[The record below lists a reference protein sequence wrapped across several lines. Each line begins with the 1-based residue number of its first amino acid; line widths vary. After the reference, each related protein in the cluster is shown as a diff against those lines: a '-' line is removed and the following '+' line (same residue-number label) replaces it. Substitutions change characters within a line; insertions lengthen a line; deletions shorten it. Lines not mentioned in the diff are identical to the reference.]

1 MVGRRFGGAR
11 IRAKIKQMT
20 KPLARIDLHT
30 HSTRSDG
37 RGAPEQVMRE
47 AAEAGLDV
55 VALTDHDTV
64 SGWAEAAATCADLGL
79 EFVPGIE
86 VTSRALIA
94 RGDGSFDKFSVHMLA
109 YYVDPNNAAL
119 IETLDASVGNRTE
132 RLKQIVEKLA
142 EDYDLEWVH
151 VEEQLAG
158 GKTAGRPAIA
168 DAMIQRGIIDDRAEF
183 FTFVKPGSKYY
194 VPNRG
199 VPTPEEAIRLIRGAG
214 GVPIIA
220 HPMARGQGP
229 MPGQPMPT
237 AHFESMI
244 EAGLGGFEAFHRDVA
259 PHVSEWLQKLA
270 FEHDLVLTG
279 SSDYHG
285 TGKPNRLGENLTAA
299 AMFELLKVKARG

>member
-1 MVGRRFGGAR
+1 
-11 IRAKIKQMT
+11 MT

-55 VALTDHDTV
+55 VALTDHDTT
-64 SGWAEAAATCADLGL
+64 SGWTEAAATCAELGL

-86 VTSRALIA
+86 VTSRAYIP
-94 RGDGSFDKFSVHMLA
+94 REDGSVEKFSVHMLA
-109 YYVDPNNAAL
+109 YYVDPLNAEL
-119 IETLDASVGNRTE
+119 VSTLETSVGSRVQ
-132 RLKQIVEKLA
+132 RLRSIVERLA
-142 EDYDLEWVH
+142 EDYDLTWDH
-151 VEEQLAG
+151 VEEELAG
-158 GKTAGRPAIA
+158 GKTAGRPLIA
-168 DAMIQRGIIDDRAEF
+168 DVMIRRGIIEDRAEF
-183 FTFVKPGSKYY
+183 FEFVKPGSKYY

-220 HPMARGQGP
+220 HPMARGRGP
-229 MPGQPMPT
+229 LPGQPMPT
-237 AHFESMI
+237 AHFESLI

-259 PHVSEWLQKLA
+259 SHVSEWLQKLA

-285 TGKPNRLGENLTAA
+285 TGKPNLLGENLTAP
-299 AMFELLKVKARG
+299 AMFERLKAQGFHA

>member
-1 MVGRRFGGAR
+1 
-11 IRAKIKQMT
+11 MT

-55 VALTDHDTV
+55 VALTDHDTS
-64 SGWAEAAATCADLGL
+64 SGWPEAAATCAEMGI

-86 VTSRALIA
+86 VTTRAIIA
-94 RGDGSFDKFSVHMLA
+94 RGDGTFEKFSVHMLA
-109 YYVDPNNAAL
+109 YFVDPEERGLATAL
-119 IETLDASVGNRTE
+119 EASVSSRTA
-132 RLKQIVEKLA
+132 RLKQITELLA
-142 EDYDLEWVH
+142 QDYDLDWSH
-151 VEEQLAG
+151 VEEVLAN
-158 GKTAGRPAIA
+158 GKTAGRPALA
-168 DAMIQRGIIDDRAEF
+168 DAMINRGLIGERAEF
-183 FTFVKPGSKYY
+183 FEFVRPGSKYY

-199 VPTPEEAIRLIRGAG
+199 VPTPEEGIRLIRGAG

-229 MPGQPMPT
+229 RPGQPMPT

-259 PHVSEWLQKLA
+259 PHVAQWLQQLA
-270 FEHDLVLTG
+270 FKHDLVLTG

-285 TGKPNRLGENLTAA
+285 TGKPNRLGENLTAPE
-299 AMFELLKVKARG
+299 MFERLKAQVRR

>member
-1 MVGRRFGGAR
+1 
-11 IRAKIKQMT
+11 
-20 KPLARIDLHT
+20 
-30 HSTRSDG
+30 
-37 RGAPEQVMRE
+37 MRE

-55 VALTDHDTV
+55 VALTDHDTT
-64 SGWAEAAATCADLGL
+64 SGWTEAAATCAELGL

-86 VTSRALIA
+86 VTSRARIE
-94 RGDGSFDKFSVHMLA
+94 RPDGSVDKFSVHMLA
-109 YYVDPNNAAL
+109 YFVDPTNAEL
-119 IETLDASVGNRTE
+119 VETLDASVNSRIN
-132 RLKQIVEKLA
+132 RLKQIVELLA
-142 EDYDLEWVH
+142 QDYDLAWGH

-168 DAMIQRGIIDDRAEF
+168 DAMIARGLIGERAEF
-183 FTFVKPGSKYY
+183 FAFVKPGSKYY

-199 VPTPEEAIRLIRGAG
+199 VPTPEAAIRLIRGAG

-229 MPGQPMPT
+229 LPGQPMPT
-237 AHFESMI
+237 AHFESLI
-244 EAGLGGFEAFHRDVA
+244 AAGLGGFEAFHRDVA

-285 TGKPNRLGENLTAA
+285 TGKPNRLGENLTAP
-299 AMFELLKVKARG
+299 AMFELLKVKAGR